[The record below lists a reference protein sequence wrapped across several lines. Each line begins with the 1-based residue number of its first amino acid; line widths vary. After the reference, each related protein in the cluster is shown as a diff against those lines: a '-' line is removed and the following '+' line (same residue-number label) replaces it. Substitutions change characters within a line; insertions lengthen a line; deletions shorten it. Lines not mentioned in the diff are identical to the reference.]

1 MSTLYN
7 KFTKLF
13 AGRMSQNNVP
23 LNNTGQNSNWD
34 EQFVTLLLKWNKFK
48 NHRQMPWK
56 GEKNPYKIW
65 VSEIILQQTRVEQ
78 GLGYYERF
86 LKAFPNVQ
94 ALAKAPEQEVF
105 KLWEGLG
112 YYSRCKNLIASAK
125 YIHNEQNGLFP
136 KDYQAILALKGVG
149 SYTAA
154 AIASFA
160 YNLPY
165 AVLDG
170 NVFRVLS
177 RIFDIET
184 PIDSL
189 EGKKLFSAL
198 VQNILPAKQAGE
210 YNQAIMDFGA
220 TVCKPLP
227 ECAICFFKTK
237 CPAFLQRKQQLLPVK
252 SKRIAVKE
260 RWFNYLIPMYKTRYG
275 IRKRT
280 NKDIW
285 QNLFEFLLIET
296 GKKLPLKKQL
306 LLFQKSFGIIINE
319 CDVKQEIIHVKQR
332 LTHQTIHFQF
342 IKLKVLKLPSFNEGI
357 IWVEGSKL
365 KNYPFPKT
373 LQQYIQSQS

>member
-1 MSTLYN
+1 
-7 KFTKLF
+7 
-13 AGRMSQNNVP
+13 MSQNNVT
-23 LNNTGQNSNWD
+23 LDNTRQNINWK
-34 EQFVTLLLKWNKFK
+34 EQFVSPLLRWNKFK

-65 VSEIILQQTRVEQ
+65 ISEIILQQTRVEQ

-94 ALAKAPEQEVF
+94 ALAEAPEQEVF

-125 YIHNEQNGLFP
+125 YIHNEQNDLFP
-136 KDYQAILALKGVG
+136 EDYRAILALKGVG
-149 SYTAA
+149 CYTAA

-177 RIFDIET
+177 RVFDIET

-198 VQNILPAKQAGE
+198 AQNILPLKKSGE
-210 YNQAIMDFGA
+210 YNQALMDFGA

-227 ECAICFFKTK
+227 ECSICFFKTN
-237 CPAFLQRKQQLLPVK
+237 CPAFLQGKQRFLPVK
-252 SKRIAVKE
+252 SKQIAVKE
-260 RWFNYLIPMYKTRYG
+260 RWFNYIIPMYETQYG

-285 QNLFEFLLIET
+285 QNLFEFLLIVT
-296 GKKLPLKKQL
+296 GKKISLKKQL
-306 LLFQKSFGIIINE
+306 LLFQKSYGITLNE
-319 CDVKQEIIHVKQR
+319 CDVNQEIIHAKQR
-332 LTHQTIHFQF
+332 LTHQIIHFQF
-342 IKLKVLKLPSFNEGI
+342 IKVEFSKMPSFPQGI
-357 IWVEGSKL
+357 IWVKGSQL

-373 LQQYIQSQS
+373 LQQYIQSQF